1 MVYCLYKYIVVV
13 VLMFVEL
20 NSRAMMNKYN
30 FVLNLD
36 QYIRIIVVVV
46 EEDNKHMNQIVE
58 KSE

>member
-1 MVYCLYKYIVVV
+1 
-13 VLMFVEL
+13 MFVEL